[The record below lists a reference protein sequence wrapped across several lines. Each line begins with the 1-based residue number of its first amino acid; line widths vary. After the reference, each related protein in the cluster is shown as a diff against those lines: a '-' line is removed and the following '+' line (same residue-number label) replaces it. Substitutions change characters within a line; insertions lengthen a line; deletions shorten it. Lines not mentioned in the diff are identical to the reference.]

1 LGRDSCRM
9 HVSRVS
15 RSCRIGQRHS
25 SHISSVSLTDPP
37 RRIFDALSATGFLYL
52 RDAVP
57 ETAPILRA
65 SRRFFQLP
73 ADVKETAR
81 SNVSRS
87 PKGYHRRFRQ
97 GDEMEA
103 LTEAFTFGLEVQSPR
118 RRRCDVV
125 SLVRTTRSCCPFAG
139 RRAAPTSRAVRAY
152 HISLFSIPNRGCML
166 FMMRT

>member
-1 LGRDSCRM
+1 M

-15 RSCRIGQRHS
+15 QSCRIGQRHS

-103 LTEAFTFGLEVQSPR
+103 LTEAFTFGLEVQSPAGAGALSSR
-118 RRRCDVV
+118 LFEFEQPALAALLQADEPHRLREPCA
-125 SLVRTTRSCCPFAG
+125 LTTF
-139 RRAAPTSRAVRAY
+139 
-152 HISLFSIPNRGCML
+152 LFSP
-166 FMMRT
+166 FRTAVACCS